1 MNCGPVLLQ
10 ILPREVIIHEH
21 FNIEG
26 GLKNRPRR
34 GPPVWAEA
42 NDIALVHLATAV
54 VLGPNIIPV
63 CLPLNEVQCSLYG
76 DIHSFSES

>member
-1 MNCGPVLLQ
+1 M
-10 ILPREVIIHEH
+10 IIHEH
-21 FNIEG
+21 YNREG

-54 VLGPNIIPV
+54 VLGGHVFLANDS
-63 CLPLNEVQCSLYG
+63 CLNEDMIVS
-76 DIHSFSES
+76 